1 MRRVGMIRGAA
12 AAIVS
17 ALFAIGCVEQGPAAP
32 TPPTPPSPLT
42 GAYTL
47 TLEPSAVCH
56 LPVPRFAWDV
66 EATSSGTASETQTM
80 LVRATLPGGDASVD
94 LNLAAALDSVTTG
107 TLTARSAMFGEET
120 LRLGLGGGVRAT
132 ISAGPAGRSQV
143 VDGTYNGEIALA
155 PPEDP
160 DPGSAGSCTAAN
172 HRWTLV
178 PR

>member
-1 MRRVGMIRGAA
+1 
-12 AAIVS
+12 
-17 ALFAIGCVEQGPAAP
+17 
-32 TPPTPPSPLT
+32 
-42 GAYTL
+42 
-47 TLEPSAVCH
+47 
-56 LPVPRFAWDV
+56 
-66 EATSSGTASETQTM
+66 
-80 LVRATLPGGDASVD
+80 
-94 LNLAAALDSVTTG
+94 
-107 TLTARSAMFGEET
+107 MFGEET

-160 DPGSAGSCTAAN
+160 DPGSAGSCTAVN